1 MKIRSQL
8 LIVFILIVLIGSA
21 VKIFAYLNI
30 VTIIEGFN
38 HLNERI
44 IPETDL
50 LKDFQINSE
59 QISSLTLSY
68 TLAGLDEL
76 LKSEIKDDLKNVK
89 AEFNKTNNEYSDIVS
104 NNFSNETDT
113 KEDIE
118 TRDDINQKW
127 YAYVLLSDK
136 IIQEIDNLDENY
148 SQKAGEVA
156 PQIINSTSPLPPLS
170 YLFSSNEL
178 SNVTKSSITFNTFFN
193 AHESLISSLEKSLEQ
208 EMVES
213 EEVKDQ
219 VELTFVA
226 TAQTII
232 AYVIV
237 SMIIAVV
244 IAILVSEKIS
254 RPIMELEKATRELLS
269 GNYNYPIRRHSLASD
284 EIVELSEQFDKMR
297 DSIKANE
304 KLTIRGHQLEKANVD
319 LIRIERAKEEFIS
332 MVSHELKTPLGPAK
346 GYLEMLL
353 RPKMG
358 GKLSDKQAKYIGII
372 YRNILKLETL
382 VGDVLD
388 VYKLD
393 MGRVNFSKSN
403 TEVQS
408 LINSVM
414 LDLKPLA
421 IENNIELQSEI
432 MVDKGTT
439 IFCDSKR
446 IEQVFSNLIKNSIDF
461 VSENIG
467 KIMIKA
473 RESIDNE
480 SVIYFE
486 VEDNGIGISLDK
498 VDNLFQ
504 KFYQIDTTATRKHG
518 GTGLGLVICKGIIEA
533 HGGKIWIDK
542 SYTNGLRI
550 IFTLPKVDQS
560 KEQESNL

>member
-8 LIVFILIVLIGSA
+8 LIVFILIVLMGSA

-59 QISSLTLSY
+59 QFSSLTLSY
-68 TLAGLDEL
+68 TLAGLDEV

-89 AEFNKTNNEYSDIVS
+89 AEFNKTNNEYSYIVS
-104 NNFSNETDT
+104 NNFSNETET

-127 YAYVLLSDK
+127 YALVLLSDK
-136 IIQEIDNLDENY
+136 IIQEIDNLDDYY
-148 SQKAGEVA
+148 SQNAGEVA
-156 PQIINSTSPLPPLS
+156 PQIINSTPPLPPS
-170 YLFSSNEL
+170 SSPFSSYEL
-178 SNVTKSSITFNTFFN
+178 SNDTKSSITFNTFFN
-193 AHESLISSLEKSLEQ
+193 AHESLSSTLEKSLEH

-213 EEVKDQ
+213 EEVKGQ
-219 VELTFVA
+219 VELTFAA

-232 AYVIV
+232 AYVFV
-237 SMIIAVV
+237 SMIIAIV

-269 GNYNYPIRRHSLASD
+269 GNYSYPISRHSLASD

-393 MGRVNFSKSN
+393 MGRLNFSRSDS
-403 TEVQS
+403 EVQS

-432 MVDKGTT
+432 RVDKGTT

-461 VSENIG
+461 VSENVG

-473 RESIDNE
+473 RESKDNE
-480 SVIYFE
+480 SVIYFQ
-486 VEDNGIGISLDK
+486 VEDNGIGISPDK

-542 SYTNGLRI
+542 SYTKGLRI

>member
-21 VKIFAYLNI
+21 VKIIAYLNI

-59 QISSLTLSY
+59 RFSSLTLSY
-68 TLAGLDEL
+68 TLGGLDEL
-76 LKSEIKDDLKNVK
+76 LKSKIKDDLKNVK

-104 NNFSNETDT
+104 NNFSNETET

-127 YAYVLLSDK
+127 YALVLLSDK
-136 IIQEIDNLDENY
+136 IIQEIDNLNENY
-148 SQKAGEVA
+148 SSNAGEVA
-156 PQIINSTSPLPPLS
+156 PQIINSIPPLPPLS
-170 YLFSSNEL
+170 SPFSSNEL
-178 SNVTKSSITFNTFFN
+178 SNDTKSSITFNTFFN
-193 AHESLISSLEKSLEQ
+193 AHESLSSTLEKSLVH

-213 EEVKDQ
+213 EEVKGQ
-219 VELTFVA
+219 VELTFA
-226 TAQTII
+226 ETAQTII

-237 SMIIAVV
+237 SMIIAIV

-269 GNYNYPIRRHSLASD
+269 GNYNYHIRRHSLASD

-358 GKLSDKQAKYIGII
+358 GKLSDKQAKYIRII

-393 MGRVNFSKSN
+393 MGRLNFSKSN

-432 MVDKGTT
+432 RVDKGTT

-480 SVIYFE
+480 SVIYFQ
-486 VEDNGIGISLDK
+486 VEDNGIGISSDK